1 MVRCETRPF
10 GETFY
15 LKTKEINYQDRL
27 GTNVDKVEARR
38 GVCCSLLPAGTSP
51 PMSTY
56 LVAFVIGELTR
67 VSSSVAGRG
76 GTVVNVWSVPELAP
90 NLGEILNE
98 KEKRALVFAPFSLL
112 FP

>member
-1 MVRCETRPF
+1 VRNTPF
-10 GETFY
+10 WEPLY
-15 LKTKEINYQDRL
+15 KKNKEINYQDRL
-27 GTNVDKVEARR
+27 GTNVDKVERR
-38 GVCCSLLPAGTSP
+38 GRLLLLFSPAGTSP

-90 NLGEILNE
+90 NLGEI
-98 KEKRALVFAPFSLL
+98 
-112 FP
+112 

>member
-38 GVCCSLLPAGTSP
+38 GCLLLLFSPAGTSP

-90 NLGEILNE
+90 NLGEI
-98 KEKRALVFAPFSLL
+98 
-112 FP
+112 

>member
-1 MVRCETRPF
+1 MRNTPF
-10 GETFY
+10 WEPLY
-15 LKTKEINYQDRL
+15 KKNKEINYQDRL
-27 GTNVDKVEARR
+27 GTNVDKVERR
-38 GVCCSLLPAGTSP
+38 GRLLLLFSPAGTSP

-90 NLGEILNE
+90 NLGEI
-98 KEKRALVFAPFSLL
+98 
-112 FP
+112 